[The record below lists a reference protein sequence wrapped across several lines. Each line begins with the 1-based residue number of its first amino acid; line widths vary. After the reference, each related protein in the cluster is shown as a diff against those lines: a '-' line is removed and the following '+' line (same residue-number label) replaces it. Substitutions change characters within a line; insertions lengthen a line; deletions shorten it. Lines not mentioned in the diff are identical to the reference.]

1 MKTLTIIML
10 LALNLQAQEA
20 NRDSKYALIA
30 SGVLFVAGSIFKLQS
45 NAYINNSTPDYSALG
60 LDARRLHNDA
70 MVNNSTLK
78 RRYNNLSNACFTGA
92 LTSLVISF
100 TIKF

>member
-10 LALNLQAQEA
+10 LALNVQAQES
-20 NRDSKYALIA
+20 NRDSKYTLIA
-30 SGVLFVAGSIFKLQS
+30 SGVLFVAGSIFQLQS
-45 NAYINNSTPDYSALG
+45 NAYSNNSMPNYSALG
-60 LDARRLHNDA
+60 IDAKRLHNDA

-78 RRYNNLSNACFTGA
+78 RRYNNLSNACFAGA
-92 LTSLVISF
+92 LSSLVISL